1 MIQKIEQNSKQFFS
15 QNQKKTYFYR
25 KTMTSILT
33 TILKK
38 IKESKN

>member
-1 MIQKIEQNSKQFFS
+1 MIQKIEQNLKQFFS
-15 QNQKKTYFYR
+15 QNQKKTYFCR
-25 KTMTSILT
+25 KTMTTILT